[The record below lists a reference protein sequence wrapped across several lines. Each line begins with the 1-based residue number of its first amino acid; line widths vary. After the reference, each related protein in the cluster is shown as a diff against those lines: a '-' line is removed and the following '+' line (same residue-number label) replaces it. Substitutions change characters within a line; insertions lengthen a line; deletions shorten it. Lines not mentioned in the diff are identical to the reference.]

1 MADHF
6 AFLNQPRR
14 PWLDPEQ
21 LKQAFHALSATLHP
35 DKHPSADEAGKAV
48 AARQFAELN
57 VAYQCLADPKARLLH
72 LLELERGEKPKDIQQ
87 IPAALADWF
96 VEVARVCRDTDAF
109 ISEKMRTTSPLVQV
123 QLFPRGQEWIAKLS
137 GLQKEFN
144 KLSESVTDELRS
156 LDAQWTG
163 AMPDARRILLTKLE
177 ELYRLFGYLNRWQSQ
192 VQERIS
198 RIAF

>member
-14 PWLDPEQ
+14 PWLDPEH
-21 LKQAFHALSATLHP
+21 LKQAFHTLSATMHP
-35 DKHPSADEAGKAV
+35 DKLPQADEAAKAV

-57 VAYQCLADPKARLLH
+57 AAHQCLTEPKARLLH

-87 IPAALADWF
+87 IPAVLADWF
-96 VEVARVCRDTDAF
+96 VEVARICRDTDTF
-109 ISEKMRTTSPLVQV
+109 IAEKARTTSPLVQV
-123 QLFPRGQEWIAKLS
+123 QLFPRGQEWITKLS

-144 KLSESVTDELRS
+144 RLSESVTAELRS
-156 LDAQWTG
+156 LDAQWL
-163 AMPDARRILLTKLE
+163 AAKPEARRDLLPKLE